1 MDFASDARRM
11 APATARNRDP
21 ILAVLRRVL
30 PQRGVVLEIASGTG
44 EHAAYFARNLPDM
57 VWQPSDPDAESRES
71 IAAWTEAS
79 GASNVRPPLD
89 IDAAAP
95 SWPIDRADA
104 MVCINMV
111 HISPWRATEGLLSGA
126 ARILPAGGV
135 LCGVLYLYGPYK
147 RDGRHTAPSNEA
159 FDRDLRQRNPEWGVR
174 DVAEVRNV
182 ASVFG
187 LRLQEIV
194 EMPANNLSVI
204 FVRN

>member
-1 MDFASDARRM
+1 MDIASDARRM

-21 ILAVLRRVL
+21 ILAVLKRVL
-30 PQRGVVLEIASGTG
+30 PRRGVVLEIASGTG
-44 EHAAYFARNLPDM
+44 EHAVHFAHNLPDI
-57 VWQPSDPDAESRES
+57 VWQPSDPDAESRRS

-79 GASNVRPPLD
+79 GAANVLPPLD
-89 IDAAAP
+89 LDAAAP

-111 HISPWRATEGLLSGA
+111 HISPWRATEGLLGGA
-126 ARILPAGGV
+126 ARVLPAG
-135 LCGVLYLYGPYK
+135 GVLYLYGPYK

-182 ASVFG
+182 ASAFG
-187 LRLQEIV
+187 LRFQEIV
-194 EMPANNLSVI
+194 EMPANNLSVV
-204 FVRN
+204 FVRD